1 MQHSPNTSRT
11 TSDDQDVIIVRAPRG
26 ATRGILQFGTLT
38 FPCALGRGGIL
49 RDKRE
54 GDGGTPA
61 GLWPLRDLR
70 YRPDRVAAPETSL
83 ASTPTTQSDGWCDA
97 PGDAAYNLF
106 VTRPYP
112 ASSETLWREDH
123 LYDIVVMLG
132 YNDAPVIDGAGSA
145 IFFHLAKEK
154 DGILQPTEGCV
165 ALALD
170 DMRAILAKVT
180 PHTQMQIAFSDDA

>member
-1 MQHSPNTSRT
+1 MRPNPDTSRPS
-11 TSDDQDVIIVRAPRG
+11 SDTQDLIVVRAARG
-26 ATRGILQFGTLT
+26 ATRGTLHFGALR
-38 FPCALGRGGIL
+38 FPCALGRSGIVSE
-49 RDKRE
+49 KRE

-70 YRPDRVAAPETSL
+70 YRPDRVTAPETCL
-83 ASTPTTQSDGWCDA
+83 ASAPTVENDGWCDA
-97 PGDAAYNLF
+97 PGDSAYNLF

-154 DGILQPTEGCV
+154 EGLLQPTEGCV

-170 DMRAILAKVT
+170 DMRAVLTKVT
-180 PHTQMQIAFSDDA
+180 PHTHMQIEFSDVD

>member
-1 MQHSPNTSRT
+1 MRPNPD
-11 TSDDQDVIIVRAPRG
+11 TSDLITVRAARG
-26 ATRGILQFGTLT
+26 ATRGILQFNTLR
-38 FPCALGRGGIL
+38 FPCALGRSGIVS
-49 RDKRE
+49 DKRE

-70 YRPDRVAAPETSL
+70 YRLDRLAAPETIL
-83 ASTPTTQSDGWCDA
+83 TATPTTMSDGWCDA
-97 PGDAAYNLF
+97 PGDPAYNLF

-112 ASSETLWREDH
+112 ASHETLWREDH

-154 DGILQPTEGCV
+154 DGLLQPTEGCV

-170 DMRAILAKVT
+170 DMRTVLAKVS
-180 PHTQMQIAFSDDA
+180 PHTMMQISLSEES